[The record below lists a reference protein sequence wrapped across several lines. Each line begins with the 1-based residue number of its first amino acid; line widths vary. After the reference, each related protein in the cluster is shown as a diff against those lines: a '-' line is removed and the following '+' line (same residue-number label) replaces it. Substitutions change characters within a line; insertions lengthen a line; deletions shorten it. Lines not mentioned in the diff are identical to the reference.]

1 MRDSQSFE
9 YDLQKRSRAVT
20 AATLRA
26 AVALYIVYLGWSI
39 IKGVREGSTT
49 MAPWLGWTAGLFFIA
64 AALGFA
70 FYAWRRFLRE
80 QEAARLPVSAAAAG
94 EEPETEED
102 GHDGAE

>member
-9 YDLQKRSRAVT
+9 YDPQKRARAVT

-39 IKGVREGSTT
+39 IKGVREGGTT
-49 MAPWLGWTAGLFFIA
+49 MAPWLGWTAGLLFIA

-70 FYAWRRFLRE
+70 FYAWKRFLRE
-80 QEAARLPVSAAAAG
+80 QEAACLPAG
-94 EEPETEED
+94 NEEAPED
-102 GHDGAE
+102 GADEGEQGHE

>member
-1 MRDSQSFE
+1 MRDSQSFD
-9 YDLQKRSRAVT
+9 YDPQKRARAVT

-39 IKGVREGSTT
+39 IKGVREGGTT

-64 AALGFA
+64 AAVGFA

-80 QEAARLPVSAAAAG
+80 QEAARLPLSAAAG